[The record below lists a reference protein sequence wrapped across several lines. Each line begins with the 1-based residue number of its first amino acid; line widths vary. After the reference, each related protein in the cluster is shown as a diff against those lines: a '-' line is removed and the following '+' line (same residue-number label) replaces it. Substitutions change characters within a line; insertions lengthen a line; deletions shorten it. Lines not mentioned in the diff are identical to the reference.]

1 MALARRRLAWPGV
14 CGALSLA
21 AWLAPAQ
28 AQSAMAA
35 SGPQDAPAVSIPVL
49 DGWPVDDESG
59 WTTIDL
65 SGDVDDGLNDI
76 VLPPPGLDGHPIGED
91 GRPVDDE
98 NGWTTIDLDGTAIDD
113 GWTHIDIP
121 RPELDGAPV
130 DSEDGRLPS
139 PPEEAPQAGPDASK
153 QRPEGLPAPDAN
165 PQPDAKPGAE
175 MKPRPGVE
183 PGSEAEPG
191 PQGQPGP
198 QPGARPQDEPHAQPL
213 PPAGNPGAGIYMPRS
228 GILTAPVLAVLGTAS
243 APQGIW
249 QAEMNALS
257 KRMGE
262 LRLTP
267 AAGGVWARSFAQ
279 RQRLDNQVV
288 DRFTQTVGGIEIGA
302 DTALPAAEGR
312 WHVGAVAGYSRAR
325 RKLAHSA
332 RGNSDSLHVGAYAT
346 YIGDGGFY
354 LDGIVRVN
362 RYEHDFRAD
371 GQRGAR
377 VTGKYRANGIGLS
390 LETGR
395 RFTWAGD
402 WFVEPQ
408 VEVALFRS
416 GGADYTA
423 SNGVRVDVASTK
435 SLLGRAGLQVGRKL
449 DLGNGKLVQPY
460 AKLSWLQ
467 EFDGVGKV
475 RTNDIG
481 HDVKLRG
488 GRAELD
494 LGVAAALGRHSSL
507 FASYEYSKG
516 SRLTIPWSFHVGY
529 RYAW

>member
-1 MALARRRLAWPGV
+1 
-14 CGALSLA
+14 
-21 AWLAPAQ
+21 
-28 AQSAMAA
+28 
-35 SGPQDAPAVSIPVL
+35 
-49 DGWPVDDESG
+49 
-59 WTTIDL
+59 
-65 SGDVDDGLNDI
+65 
-76 VLPPPGLDGHPIGED
+76 
-91 GRPVDDE
+91 
-98 NGWTTIDLDGTAIDD
+98 
-113 GWTHIDIP
+113 
-121 RPELDGAPV
+121 
-130 DSEDGRLPS
+130 
-139 PPEEAPQAGPDASK
+139 
-153 QRPEGLPAPDAN
+153 
-165 PQPDAKPGAE
+165 

-183 PGSEAEPG
+183 PGPEAEPG

-362 RYEHDFRAD
+362 RYEHDFKAD

>member
-1 MALARRRLAWPGV
+1 MDVTPLLPMPSDLSISCKSRSRSMALARRRLAWPGV

-49 DGWPVDDESG
+49 DGWPVDDES
-59 WTTIDL
+59 
-65 SGDVDDGLNDI
+65 
-76 VLPPPGLDGHPIGED
+76 
-91 GRPVDDE
+91 
-98 NGWTTIDLDGTAIDD
+98 GWTTIDLDGTAIDD

-175 MKPRPGVE
+175 MKPGPGVE

-362 RYEHDFRAD
+362 RYEHDFKAD